1 MRFNGM
7 QRISEYTQ
15 SLSAVSRA
23 RYESKVTSTGLNT
36 DPYAIDDSQWSTSPE
51 AVPDLTWSD
60 MVLHMISTPSPY
72 TKEEIKASDSTTVII
87 LIYHSNLGLEGD
99 VRWK

>member
-60 MVLHMISTPSPY
+60 MVLYMISTPSPY
-72 TKEEIKASDSTTVII
+72 TKEA
-87 LIYHSNLGLEGD
+87 GD
-99 VRWK
+99 KGKRFQYSYYSYIPFKFRPGRGC

>member
-60 MVLHMISTPSPY
+60 MVLYMISTPSPGGLDKQFE
-72 TKEEIKASDSTTVII
+72 TPRVWRPRSTEVCRHGQCENIF
-87 LIYHSNLGLEGD
+87 
-99 VRWK
+99 

>member
-1 MRFNGM
+1 MLAIIVICRGERLNNG
-7 QRISEYTQ
+7 I
-15 SLSAVSRA
+15 A
-23 RYESKVTSTGLNT
+23 
-36 DPYAIDDSQWSTSPE
+36 QWSTSPE

-60 MVLHMISTPSPY
+60 MVLYMISTPSPY

>member
-15 SLSAVSRA
+15 SLSVVSRA

-36 DPYAIDDSQWSTSPE
+36 DPYAIDDSQWAIP
-51 AVPDLTWSD
+51 LFNY
-60 MVLHMISTPSPY
+60 TPLQMTINGVTCPGGYREYVSGV
-72 TKEEIKASDSTTVII
+72 VI
-87 LIYHSNLGLEGD
+87 
-99 VRWK
+99 